1 MFVLRDGAL
10 KRRLSYDQFV
20 QRRTKKFFYLLA
32 IAYFILT
39 ARLFYIQ
46 VIRAPHFK
54 AKAEQLI
61 VARTKLLA
69 RRGTIYDRSGNKLA
83 TTVDAYDI
91 GVRPAAIGDKEGTA
105 VRLAPLI
112 GWETDKLLEKLNS
125 RSKPFYLAR
134 RVDAEVGIKVQ
145 EAKLPGIDALRTM
158 KRVYPNGSLASH
170 IIGFTDDDGRGIAGL
185 EKTYDKELRGT
196 DGYVIAERDA
206 RGKTIAGSRRERAEP
221 IHGNDLILTI
231 DSSLQHALETYL
243 EDSFSAHGAAGAS
256 AVVMDPKTGEIL
268 ALANMPTFD
277 PNKVGESDAAS
288 RRNRAVTDLYEP
300 GSTLKTVTA
309 CAALEEGAI
318 DMDDTF
324 YCSGSMCIGRR
335 TIRCSVHA
343 PFTNGHGACNVTK
356 VLRYSCNM
364 GAANIGL
371 RLGKEKL
378 YAYEKAFGLY
388 EKPGSGLL
396 GEMCGWHDRWQDWP
410 DVRVANI
417 AFGQGI
423 AMTPLQLARAYAV
436 VANKGVLMRPYVVR
450 EIRLPDGTPEKAF
463 APRVVRRVI
472 SEETA
477 RLVSEMLHGV
487 VTGGTGKTA
496 RVDGYKVAGK
506 TGSAQKASTTGRGYA
521 SGKFVASFVGFLPV
535 TDPRVVILVA
545 VDEPKGT
552 HFGATV
558 AAPVFQS
565 MARKAMWHMRVPPDE
580 APARTAPVAGE
591 AEKDG
596 CRVGQRRL
604 PGHSRSEG

>member
-1 MFVLRDGAL
+1 M

-20 QRRTKKFFYLLA
+20 QRRTKKLFYLLA
-32 IAYFILT
+32 IAYLILVG
-39 ARLFYIQ
+39 RLFYIQ
-46 VIRAPHFK
+46 VVRAPHFR
-54 AKAEQLI
+54 AKAEELI
-61 VARTKLLA
+61 VARIKLLA

-91 GVRPAAIGDKEGTA
+91 GARPAAIGDKAATA
-105 VRLAPLI
+105 ARLAPLV
-112 GWETDKLLEKLNS
+112 GWDTDELLAKLNS
-125 RSKPFYLAR
+125 RTRPFYLVR
-134 RVDAEVGIKVQ
+134 GLDAERSAKVQ
-145 EAKLPGIDALRTM
+145 EAKLQGIDVLRTM
-158 KRVYPNGSLASH
+158 KRIYPGGTLASH
-170 IIGFTDDDGRGIAGL
+170 AIGFTDVDGHGIAGL
-185 EKTYDKELRGT
+185 EKTFDRELRGV
-196 DGYVIAERDA
+196 DGCVVAERDA
-206 RGKTIAGSRRERAEP
+206 RGKIIPGSRRKRVEP
-221 IHGNDLILTI
+221 IHGKDLVLTI
-231 DSSLQHALETYL
+231 DSTLQHALEIELERTYR
-243 EDSFSAHGAAGAS
+243 ENSAAGAS
-256 AVVMDPKTGEIL
+256 AVIMDPKTGEIL

-277 PNKVGESDAAS
+277 PNEVGGSDASS

-300 GSTLKTVTA
+300 GSTLKTITA

-318 DMDDTF
+318 DTDDTF

-343 PFTNGHGACNVTK
+343 PFTHGHGACNVAK

-364 GAANIGL
+364 GAAGIGL

-396 GEMCGWHDRWQDWP
+396 GEVCGWHDRWQDWA
-410 DVRVANI
+410 DVRLANV

-423 AMTPLQLARAYAV
+423 VMTPLQLTRAYAV
-436 VANKGVLMRPYVVR
+436 VANGGVLMRPYVVK
-450 EIRLPDGTPEKAF
+450 EIRSPDGKLEKGFGPRA
-463 APRVVRRVI
+463 ARRVV

-477 RLVSEMLHGV
+477 RLVSEMLHGA

-521 SGKFVASFVGFLPV
+521 PGKFVASFVGFLPI
-535 TDPRVVILVA
+535 TNPRVVILVA

-565 MARKAMWHMRVPPDE
+565 VARKAMWHMRVPPDE
-580 APARTAPVAGE
+580 LPAETAPVAGGG
-591 AEKDG
+591 DG
-596 CRVGQRRL
+596 KGGRRVGRNGSPALSRL
-604 PGHSRSEG
+604 QG